1 MDGLCF
7 AAPFVATLQSFYEW
21 ELRRTQST
29 FSKWRWRA
37 SPGEA
42 AGCSQEGIGRQPWVT
57 TPWWAKSRRSQ
68 KWLLHF
74 FESSISTLVSA
85 WAREGATWASAVVL
99 PFFFLFCRY
108 ELVIFPAEFIM
119 PCFYYFRA
127 LAPRAF
133 HQFVIG
139 SVLVSDFSINSSSMK
154 KWWKN
159 DEQIWTNMK
168 KYGNIWKKCMFSF
181 GYAQVFPRSRSC
193 NSGIESLGDSVM
205 GCPESAPNHRPK
217 TKSRS
222 LGANCSL
229 STCATSKKRRIVFNT
244 LVWHT
249 LTWHNT

>member
-159 DEQIWTNMK
+159 DEKMMN
-168 KYGNIWKKCMFSF
+168 KYEKIWKNMETYGKNACFLL
-181 GYAQVFPRSRSC
+181 VTPRSSR
-193 NSGIESLGDSVM
+193 GAGLATLGSNPWVTRWWDVQKVHQTI
-205 GCPESAPNHRPK
+205 GPK
-217 TKSRS
+217 QK
-222 LGANCSL
+222 ADP
-229 STCATSKKRRIVFNT
+229 
-244 LVWHT
+244 
-249 LTWHNT
+249 